1 MAAQQSTLQTNDIR
15 SRIPHAH
22 PENAQQ
28 PEARAQRRALADI
41 RTGIWHYDA
50 VHAPDAYDPVE
61 RYIAQARYHIGK
73 VWGYDERRQPL
84 YGFTLM
90 YHYRVSR
97 DGRIWWV
104 NNPELI
110 TWQARGANHR
120 GLGLGTDLGEGMSEA
135 GAADPGA
142 GGLYARPLR
151 LALLRA
157 A

>member
-1 MAAQQSTLQTNDIR
+1 MTTHVAAPQIIDIR
-15 SRIPHAH
+15 NRIPHAH

-28 PEARAQRRALADI
+28 RVLADI

-50 VHAPDAYDPVE
+50 VHAPDEYDPVE
-61 RYIAQARYHIGK
+61 RYRSQARYNIGK
-73 VWGYDERRQPL
+73 VWGYDESRRPL

-120 GLGLGTDLGEGMSEA
+120 GLGLCTDLGEGQETT
-135 GAADPGA
+135 P
-142 GGLYARPLR
+142 
-151 LALLRA
+151 
-157 A
+157 